1 MFKVSDLLIS
11 KGSFIILIK
20 AVTKQLQVFLSRILK
35 FGRLAYISVPLYTSN
50 VDRVYDIV
58 PIKRLRK
65 KTELPK
71 EIQEMSYAPK
81 RLKDNKGHQ

>member
-1 MFKVSDLLIS
+1 MFQFH
-11 KGSFIILIK
+11 FIL
-20 AVTKQLQVFLSRILK
+20 V
-35 FGRLAYISVPLYTSN
+35 N
-50 VDRVYDIV
+50 VNRVYDIV

-81 RLKDNKGHQ
+81 RLKDSKGHQ